1 VSDFY
6 FFICFL
12 SPVRI
17 KYLFLQRAEKINMSR
32 RILIVDDD
40 VAFGVMLK
48 TWFQKNSWET
58 VLISSLE
65 QALQVSASSQF
76 DLILSD
82 LRLPDGDGIMF
93 LTYLREKKIMTPFII
108 MTGYADVQTA
118 VNAIKLG
125 AFDYLKKP
133 IIPEVLQQKIELALT
148 QDKVDK
154 KDKKD
159 KGVATMVK
167 GNSPVIQ
174 RVYTHVSLV
183 APTKM
188 SVLVLGESGTGKE
201 YIARMIHDQSGRK
214 DKPFIAVDCGSL
226 SMELAPSEL
235 FGHKKG
241 SFTSAIA
248 DKRGV
253 FEEAKGGT
261 VFLDEVGNLPYEVQ
275 KQLLRALQEQKVRPV
290 GSAQDIDVD
299 VRIVAA
305 TNEDLEKAIEEG
317 RFRQDLYH
325 RINEFSIEV
334 PPLRDRVEDLEEFAY
349 HFLKQANAELG
360 KDVKCIS
367 NEALDIMKQYQ
378 WDGNLRELRNVIRRA
393 TLFAENNEIS
403 ADNLPL
409 LKNKTQK
416 APEVEDM
423 ALQPGDEKEQILA
436 ALKKARGNKTV
447 AAKLLQI
454 DRKTLY
460 NKMHLYGID
469 LT

>member
-1 VSDFY
+1 
-6 FFICFL
+6 
-12 SPVRI
+12 
-17 KYLFLQRAEKINMSR
+17 MSKS
-32 RILIVDDD
+32 ILIVDDD

-48 TWFQKNSWET
+48 TWFQKKDWET
-58 VLISSLE
+58 TLVTTLDK
-65 QALQVSASSQF
+65 ALQTSKTTRF

-82 LRLPDGDGIMF
+82 LRLPDGDGILF
-93 LTYLREKKIMTPFII
+93 LNYLREKNVLTPFII

-133 IIPEVLQQKIELALT
+133 IVPEMLEQKIEMALNREEVK
-148 QDKVDK
+148 DKMDKKDRGDK

-159 KGVATMVK
+159 RGIAEMVK
-167 GNSPVIQ
+167 GQSPVIQ
-174 RVYTHVSLV
+174 RVYKHVALV

-188 SVLVLGESGTGKE
+188 SVLIMGESGTGKE
-201 YIARMIHDQSGRK
+201 YIARMIHEQSGRK
-214 DKPFIAVDCGSL
+214 NKPFIAVDCGSL

-235 FGHKKG
+235 FGHMKG

-248 DKRGV
+248 DKKGV
-253 FEEAKGGT
+253 FVEANGGT

-290 GSAQDIDVD
+290 GSAQDINVD

-325 RINEFSIEV
+325 RINEFSIDV
-334 PPLRDRVEDLEEFAY
+334 PPLRDRIDDLEEFANY
-349 HFLKQANAELG
+349 FLAQANEELG
-360 KDVKCIS
+360 KDVKRIS
-367 NEALDIMKQYQ
+367 SDAIDILMQHR

-393 TLFAENNEIS
+393 TLFAENQEITP
-403 ADNLPL
+403 DNLPV
-409 LKNKTQK
+409 LKSRMQKTV
-416 APEVEDM
+416 EVDDM
-423 ALQPGDEKEQILA
+423 GLQPGDEKAQILA
-436 ALKKARGNKTV
+436 ALKRARGNKTV
-447 AAKLLQI
+447 AAKLLHI

-460 NKMHLYGID
+460 NKMHLYEID

>member
-1 VSDFY
+1 
-6 FFICFL
+6 
-12 SPVRI
+12 
-17 KYLFLQRAEKINMSR
+17 MSKK
-32 RILIVDDD
+32 ILIVDDD

-58 VLISSLE
+58 VLASNLE
-65 QALQVSASSQF
+65 QALVSSKETRF

-93 LTYLREKKIMTPFII
+93 LTSLREKKVMTPFII

-125 AFDYLKKP
+125 AYDYLKKP
-133 IIPEVLQQKIELALT
+133 ITPTVLEQKIASALSQGT
-148 QDKVDK
+148 KTETSASKTKADIPTH
-154 KDKKD
+154 
-159 KGVATMVK
+159 TMVK
-167 GNSPVIQ
+167 GESSVIQ
-174 RVYTHVSLV
+174 RVYKHVALV

-188 SVLVLGESGTGKE
+188 SVLILGESGTGKE
-201 YIARMIHDQSGRK
+201 YIARMIHEQSGRK

-226 SMELAPSEL
+226 SKELAPSEL
-235 FGHKKG
+235 FGHLKG

-290 GSAQDIDVD
+290 GSAQDINVN
-299 VRIVAA
+299 VRIIAA
-305 TNEDLEKAIEEG
+305 TNEDLEKAIENG
-317 RFRQDLYH
+317 DFREDLYH

-334 PPLRDRVEDLEEFAY
+334 PPLRDRIDDLEEFAY
-349 HFLKQANAELG
+349 HFLQQADEELG
-360 KDVKCIS
+360 KAVKRIS
-367 NEALDIMKQYQ
+367 KDAINMLKQHR

-393 TLFAENNEIS
+393 TLFAENDEIS
-403 ADNLPL
+403 ADNLPVL
-409 LKNKTQK
+409 VSRHQK
-416 APEVEDM
+416 EHTVEDM
-423 ALQPGDEKEQILA
+423 ALQPGDEKEQIIA
-436 ALKKARGNKTV
+436 ALRKARGNKTV
-447 AAKLLQI
+447 AAKLLQV

-460 NKMHLYGID
+460 NKMHLYDID
-469 LT
+469 L

>member
-1 VSDFY
+1 
-6 FFICFL
+6 
-12 SPVRI
+12 
-17 KYLFLQRAEKINMSR
+17 MSR

-48 TWFQKNSWET
+48 TWFQKNGLET
-58 VLISSLE
+58 LLTSSLE
-65 QALQVSASSQF
+65 HALQVSASQQF

-133 IIPEVLQQKIELALT
+133 IIPEMLQQKIDMALSKNSNVAAK
-148 QDKVDK
+148 DNINEAKNDSSKSKV
-154 KDKKD
+154 
-159 KGVATMVK
+159 VK
-167 GNSPVIQ
+167 GKSSVIQ
-174 RVYTHVSLV
+174 RVYTHVALV

-214 DKPFIAVDCGSL
+214 EKPFLAVDCGSL

-290 GSAQDIDVD
+290 GSTQDINVD

-305 TNEDLEKAIEEG
+305 TNEDLVKAIDEG

-334 PPLRDRVEDLEEFAY
+334 PPLRDRIEDLEEFSY
-349 HFLKQANAELG
+349 HFLKQANEELG
-360 KDVKCIS
+360 KEVKYIS
-367 NEALDIMKQYQ
+367 SDALDIMKQYQ

-393 TLFAENNEIS
+393 ALFAENQEINV
-403 ADNLPL
+403 DNLPVL
-409 LKNKTQK
+409 INRSQK
-416 APEVEDM
+416 VHTVGDM
-423 ALQPGDEKEQILA
+423 ALKPGDEKEQILV
-436 ALKKARGNKTV
+436 ALRKSRGNKTV

-460 NKMHLYGID
+460 NKMHLYGIE

>member
-1 VSDFY
+1 
-6 FFICFL
+6 
-12 SPVRI
+12 
-17 KYLFLQRAEKINMSR
+17 MSKK
-32 RILIVDDD
+32 ILIVDDD
-40 VAFGVMLK
+40 VAFGVMIK
-48 TWFQKNSWET
+48 TWLQKNSWET
-58 VLISSLE
+58 DLVASLDR
-65 QALQVSASSQF
+65 ALQAAKTSRY

-125 AFDYLKKP
+125 AFDYLQKP
-133 IIPEVLQQKIELALT
+133 IVPEILQQKIELAMS
-148 QDKVDK
+148 QDDAAAPKERKTARKEDYS
-154 KDKKD
+154 D
-159 KGVATMVK
+159 MVK
-167 GNSPVIQ
+167 GKSPVIQ
-174 RVYTHVSLV
+174 RVYTHIGLV

-201 YIARMIHDQSGRK
+201 YIARMIHEQSGRK
-214 DKPFIAVDCGSL
+214 NNPFIAVDCGSL

-248 DKRGV
+248 DKKGV

-290 GSAQDIDVD
+290 GSAQDVDVD
-299 VRIVAA
+299 VRIIAA
-305 TNEDLEKAIEEG
+305 TNVDLEKAIEDG
-317 RFRQDLYH
+317 SFRQDLYH
-325 RINEFSIEV
+325 RINEFSLEV
-334 PPLRDRVEDLEEFAY
+334 PPLRERLEDLEEFAY
-349 HFLKQANAELG
+349 HFLAQANEELG
-360 KDVKCIS
+360 KDVKSIS
-367 NEALDIMKQYQ
+367 AEAIEKLKQHK

-393 TLFAENNEIS
+393 TLFAENQEITL
-403 ADNLPL
+403 DNLPML
-409 LKNKTQK
+409 GARVQKTQE
-416 APEVEDM
+416 ADDM

-436 ALKKARGNKTV
+436 ALNKARGNKTV

-460 NKMHLYGID
+460 NKMHLYGMD

>member
-1 VSDFY
+1 
-6 FFICFL
+6 
-12 SPVRI
+12 
-17 KYLFLQRAEKINMSR
+17 MSKK
-32 RILIVDDD
+32 ILIVDDD

-48 TWFQKNSWET
+48 TWFQKNGWE
-58 VLISSLE
+58 VDLVASLDK
-65 QALQVSASSQF
+65 ALHAANTSQYE
-76 DLILSD
+76 LILSD

-93 LTYLREKKIMTPFII
+93 LTYLREKKITTPFII
-108 MTGYADVQTA
+108 MTGYADVQTT
-118 VNAIKLG
+118 VNAMKLG
-125 AFDYLKKP
+125 AFDYLEKP
-133 IIPEVLQQKIELALT
+133 IIPEMLEQKIELALK
-148 QDKVDK
+148 QEAKKGKEVK
-154 KDKKD
+154 KDKME
-159 KGVATMVK
+159 KGVAAMVK
-167 GNSPVIQ
+167 GKSSVIQ
-174 RVYTHVSLV
+174 RVYNHVALV

-201 YIARMIHDQSGRK
+201 YIARMIHEQSGRK
-214 DKPFIAVDCGSL
+214 DHPFIAVDCGSL

-275 KQLLRALQEQKVRPV
+275 KQLLRSLQEQRVRPV

-299 VRIVAA
+299 VRIIAA
-305 TNEDLEKAIEEG
+305 TNVDLEKAIEEG
-317 RFRQDLYH
+317 GFRQDLYH

-334 PPLRDRVEDLEEFAY
+334 PPLRERIEDLEEFAY
-349 HFLKQANAELG
+349 YFLAQANEELG
-360 KDVKCIS
+360 KDVKHIS
-367 NEALDIMKQYQ
+367 AEALEKLKQHR
-378 WDGNLRELRNVIRRA
+378 WDGNLRELRNVIRRSV
-393 TLFAENNEIS
+393 LFAENQEITL
-403 ADNLPL
+403 DYLPVL
-409 LKNKTQK
+409 SSHYHKSQ
-416 APEVEDM
+416 ESDDM

-460 NKMHLYGID
+460 NKMHLYGMD

>member
-1 VSDFY
+1 
-6 FFICFL
+6 
-12 SPVRI
+12 
-17 KYLFLQRAEKINMSR
+17 MSR

-148 QDKVDK
+148 QDKADK

-159 KGVATMVK
+159 KEDKKEKGVATMVK

-403 ADNLPL
+403 ADNLPV

>member
-1 VSDFY
+1 M
-6 FFICFL
+6 FI
-12 SPVRI
+12 
-17 KYLFLQRAEKINMSR
+17 MSKK
-32 RILIVDDD
+32 ILIVDDD

-48 TWFQKNSWET
+48 TWFQKNGWE
-58 VLISSLE
+58 VDLVASLDK
-65 QALQVSASSQF
+65 ALHAANTSQYE
-76 DLILSD
+76 LILSD

-93 LTYLREKKIMTPFII
+93 LTYLREKKITTPFII
-108 MTGYADVQTA
+108 MTGYADVQTT
-118 VNAIKLG
+118 VNAMKLG
-125 AFDYLKKP
+125 AFDYLEKP
-133 IIPEVLQQKIELALT
+133 IIPEMLEQKIELALK
-148 QDKVDK
+148 QEAKKGKEVK
-154 KDKKD
+154 KDKME
-159 KGVATMVK
+159 KGVAAMVK
-167 GNSPVIQ
+167 GKSSVIQ
-174 RVYTHVSLV
+174 RVYNHVALV

-201 YIARMIHDQSGRK
+201 YIARMIHEQSGRK
-214 DKPFIAVDCGSL
+214 DHPFIAVDCGSL

-275 KQLLRALQEQKVRPV
+275 KQLLRSLQEQRVRPV

-299 VRIVAA
+299 VRIIAA
-305 TNEDLEKAIEEG
+305 TNVDLEKAIEEG
-317 RFRQDLYH
+317 GFRQDLYH

-334 PPLRDRVEDLEEFAY
+334 PPLRERIEDLEEFAY
-349 HFLKQANAELG
+349 YFLAQANEELG
-360 KDVKCIS
+360 KDVKHIS
-367 NEALDIMKQYQ
+367 AEALEKLKQHR
-378 WDGNLRELRNVIRRA
+378 WDGNLRELRNVIRRSV
-393 TLFAENNEIS
+393 LFAENQEITL
-403 ADNLPL
+403 DYLPVL
-409 LKNKTQK
+409 SSHFHKSQ
-416 APEVEDM
+416 ESDDM

-460 NKMHLYGID
+460 NKMHLYGMD

>member
-1 VSDFY
+1 
-6 FFICFL
+6 
-12 SPVRI
+12 
-17 KYLFLQRAEKINMSR
+17 MSKS
-32 RILIVDDD
+32 ILIVDDD

-48 TWFQKNSWET
+48 TWFQKKDWVT
-58 VLISSLE
+58 TLVTSLDK
-65 QALQVSASSQF
+65 ALQTSKTDQF

-82 LRLPDGDGIMF
+82 LRLPDGDGILF
-93 LTYLREKKIMTPFII
+93 LNYLREKKIMTPFII

-118 VNAIKLG
+118 VNAMKLG

-133 IIPEVLQQKIELALT
+133 IVPELLEQKIELALKQEQKT
-148 QDKVDK
+148 PKAEPKSRKNEPGQ
-154 KDKKD
+154 
-159 KGVATMVK
+159 TMVK
-167 GNSPVIQ
+167 GQSPVIQ
-174 RVYTHVSLV
+174 RVYKHVALV

-188 SVLVLGESGTGKE
+188 SVLIMGESGTGKE
-201 YIARMIHDQSGRK
+201 YIARLIHEQSGRK
-214 DKPFIAVDCGSL
+214 NKPFIAVDCGSL

-235 FGHKKG
+235 FGHIKG

-253 FEEAKGGT
+253 FVEANGGT

-290 GSAQDIDVD
+290 GSAQDINVD
-299 VRIVAA
+299 VRIVTA

-325 RINEFSIEV
+325 RLNEFSIEV
-334 PPLRDRVEDLEEFAY
+334 PPLRDRIDDLEEFANY
-349 HFLKQANAELG
+349 FLAQANEELG
-360 KDVKCIS
+360 KDVKRIS
-367 NEALDIMKQYQ
+367 KDALDILMRHR

-393 TLFAENNEIS
+393 TLFAENQEITP
-403 ADNLPL
+403 DNLPV
-409 LKNKTQK
+409 LKDRSQK
-416 APEVEDM
+416 AVEAEDM
-423 ALQPGDEKEQILA
+423 ALQPGDEKSQILA
-436 ALKKARGNKTV
+436 ALKRARGNKTV

-460 NKMHLYGID
+460 NKMHQYGME

>member
-1 VSDFY
+1 
-6 FFICFL
+6 
-12 SPVRI
+12 
-17 KYLFLQRAEKINMSR
+17 MSKK
-32 RILIVDDD
+32 ILIVDDD
-40 VAFGVMLK
+40 VAFGVMLR
-48 TWFQKNSWET
+48 TWFQKNGWEP
-58 VLISSLE
+58 VLASNLE
-65 QALQVSASSQF
+65 QALQSSKTAQF

-93 LTYLREKKIMTPFII
+93 LTSLREKKVMTPFII

-125 AFDYLKKP
+125 AIDYLKKP
-133 IIPEVLQQKIELALT
+133 ITPTVLEQKIVAAMSQEPTPNISGAK
-148 QDKVDK
+148 KVD
-154 KDKKD
+154 DN
-159 KGVATMVK
+159 ARTMVK
-167 GNSPVIQ
+167 GASAVIQ
-174 RVYTHVSLV
+174 RVYKHVALV

-188 SVLVLGESGTGKE
+188 SVLILGESGTGKE
-201 YIARMIHDQSGRK
+201 YIARMIHEQSGRS

-235 FGHKKG
+235 FGHLKG

-290 GSAQDIDVD
+290 GSAQDVNVD
-299 VRIVAA
+299 VRIIAA
-305 TNEDLEKAIEEG
+305 TNEDLEKAIENG
-317 RFRQDLYH
+317 SFREDLYH

-334 PPLRDRVEDLEEFAY
+334 PPLRDRIDDLEEFAY
-349 HFLKQANAELG
+349 HFLQQADEGLG
-360 KDVKCIS
+360 KKVKHIAP
-367 NEALDIMKQYQ
+367 EALEVLRQYR
-378 WDGNLRELRNVIRRA
+378 WDGNLRELRNVIRRSA
-393 TLFAENNEIS
+393 LFAENEEITV
-403 ADNLPL
+403 DNLPVL
-409 LKNKTQK
+409 VSRHQK
-416 APEVEDM
+416 ENMCTDM
-423 ALQPGDEKEQILA
+423 ALQPGDEKEQIVA
-436 ALKKARGNKTV
+436 ALRKARGNKTV

-469 LT
+469 L

>member
-1 VSDFY
+1 
-6 FFICFL
+6 
-12 SPVRI
+12 
-17 KYLFLQRAEKINMSR
+17 MSKS
-32 RILIVDDD
+32 ILIVDDD

-48 TWFQKNSWET
+48 TWFQKKDWGT
-58 VLISSLE
+58 TLVTTLDK
-65 QALQVSASSQF
+65 ALQTSKTTRF

-82 LRLPDGDGIMF
+82 LRLPDGDGILF
-93 LTYLREKKIMTPFII
+93 LNYLREKNVLTPFII

-133 IIPEVLQQKIELALT
+133 IVPEMLEQKIEMALNREEVK
-148 QDKVDK
+148 DKMDKKDRGDK

-159 KGVATMVK
+159 RGIAEMVK
-167 GNSPVIQ
+167 GQSPVIQ
-174 RVYTHVSLV
+174 RVYKHVALV

-188 SVLVLGESGTGKE
+188 SVLIMGESGTGKE
-201 YIARMIHDQSGRK
+201 YIARMIHEQSGRK
-214 DKPFIAVDCGSL
+214 NKPFIAVDCGSL

-235 FGHKKG
+235 FGHMKG

-248 DKRGV
+248 DKKGV
-253 FEEAKGGT
+253 FVEANGGT

-290 GSAQDIDVD
+290 GSAQDINVD

-325 RINEFSIEV
+325 RINEFSIDV
-334 PPLRDRVEDLEEFAY
+334 PPLRDRIDDLEEFANY
-349 HFLKQANAELG
+349 FLAQANEELG
-360 KDVKCIS
+360 KDVKRIS
-367 NEALDIMKQYQ
+367 SDAIDILMQHR

-393 TLFAENNEIS
+393 TLFAENQEITP
-403 ADNLPL
+403 DNLPV
-409 LKNKTQK
+409 LKSRMQKTV
-416 APEVEDM
+416 EVDDM
-423 ALQPGDEKEQILA
+423 GLQPGDEKVQILA
-436 ALKKARGNKTV
+436 ALKRARGNKTV
-447 AAKLLQI
+447 AAKLLHI

-460 NKMHLYGID
+460 NKMHLYEID

>member
-1 VSDFY
+1 
-6 FFICFL
+6 
-12 SPVRI
+12 
-17 KYLFLQRAEKINMSR
+17 MSKK
-32 RILIVDDD
+32 ILIVDDD

-48 TWFQKNSWET
+48 TWFQKNNWDTDLVST
-58 VLISSLE
+58 MDKAF
-65 QALQVSASSQF
+65 QAVNACQYE
-76 DLILSD
+76 LILSD
-82 LRLPDGDGIMF
+82 LRLPDGDGIIF
-93 LTYLREKKIMTPFII
+93 LTYLREKNILTPFII

-133 IIPEVLQQKIELALT
+133 IIPEVLQQKIELALKQET
-148 QDKVDK
+148 VKTKQEK
-154 KDKKD
+154 KAVQKSDISKI
-159 KGVATMVK
+159 VK

-174 RVYTHVSLV
+174 RVYTHVALV

-201 YIARMIHDQSGRK
+201 YIARMIHDQSGRSG
-214 DKPFIAVDCGSL
+214 KPFIAVDCGSL

-248 DKRGV
+248 DKKGV
-253 FEEAKGGT
+253 FEEANGGT

-290 GSAQDIDVD
+290 GSAQDINVD
-299 VRIVAA
+299 VRIIAA
-305 TNEDLEKAIEEG
+305 TNEDLEKAIEDG

-334 PPLRDRVEDLEEFAY
+334 PPLRERLDDLEEFAY
-349 HFLKQANAELG
+349 HFLAQANDELG
-360 KDVKCIS
+360 KDVKHIS
-367 NEALDIMKQYQ
+367 KEAIDKLKEHR

-393 TLFAENNEIS
+393 TLFAENQEIV
-403 ADNLPL
+403 ADNLPIL
-409 LKNKTQK
+409 SSRMHKTQ
-416 APEVEDM
+416 EVEDL
-423 ALQPGDEKEQILA
+423 ALQPGDEKSQIIA
-436 ALKKARGNKTV
+436 VLKKARGNKTV

>member
-1 VSDFY
+1 MQNEQN
-6 FFICFL
+6 FI
-12 SPVRI
+12 
-17 KYLFLQRAEKINMSR
+17 MSKS
-32 RILIVDDD
+32 ILIVDDD

-48 TWFQKNSWET
+48 TWFQKNDWET
-58 VLISSLE
+58 TLATTLDK
-65 QALQVSASSQF
+65 ALQTSKTNRY

-82 LRLPDGDGIMF
+82 LRLPDGDGILF
-93 LTYLREKKIMTPFII
+93 LNYLREKKIMTPFII

-133 IIPEVLQQKIELALT
+133 IVPEMLQQKIELALNQQQNAPKT
-148 QDKVDK
+148 ESKPK
-154 KDKKD
+154 K
-159 KGVATMVK
+159 GNVELTMVK
-167 GNSPVIQ
+167 GKSPVIQ
-174 RVYTHVSLV
+174 RVYTHVALV

-188 SVLVLGESGTGKE
+188 SVLIMGESGTGKE
-201 YIARMIHDQSGRK
+201 YIARMIHEQSGRK
-214 DKPFIAVDCGSL
+214 NKPFIAVDCGSL

-235 FGHKKG
+235 FGHIKG

-253 FEEAKGGT
+253 FVEANGGT

-290 GSAQDIDVD
+290 GSAQDINVD
-299 VRIVAA
+299 VRIVTA

-334 PPLRDRVEDLEEFAY
+334 PPLRDRIDDLEEFANY
-349 HFLKQANAELG
+349 FLVQANEELG
-360 KDVKCIS
+360 KNVQRIS
-367 NEALDIMKQYQ
+367 SEALEILMRHR

-393 TLFAENNEIS
+393 TLFAENEEIT
-403 ADNLPL
+403 AENLPV
-409 LKNKTQK
+409 LKDRSQR
-416 APEVEDM
+416 AVDVDDM
-423 ALQPGDEKEQILA
+423 ALQPGDEKAQILA
-436 ALKKARGNKTV
+436 ALKRARGNKTV

-460 NKMHLYGID
+460 NKMHQYGME

>member
-1 VSDFY
+1 
-6 FFICFL
+6 
-12 SPVRI
+12 
-17 KYLFLQRAEKINMSR
+17 MSR

-65 QALQVSASSQF
+65 QAHQVSASSQF

-148 QDKVDK
+148 QDKADK
-154 KDKKD
+154 KDKED

-360 KDVKCIS
+360 KDVKRIS

-403 ADNLPL
+403 ADNLPV

>member
-1 VSDFY
+1 
-6 FFICFL
+6 
-12 SPVRI
+12 
-17 KYLFLQRAEKINMSR
+17 MSKK
-32 RILIVDDD
+32 ILIVDDD

-48 TWFQKNSWET
+48 TWFQKNNWDTELVST
-58 VLISSLE
+58 MDKAF
-65 QALQVSASSQF
+65 QAVNACQYE
-76 DLILSD
+76 LILSD
-82 LRLPDGDGIMF
+82 LRLPDGDGIIF
-93 LTYLREKKIMTPFII
+93 LTYLREKNILTPFII

-133 IIPEVLQQKIELALT
+133 IIPEVLQQKIELALKQET
-148 QDKVDK
+148 VKTKQEK
-154 KDKKD
+154 KAVQKSDISKI
-159 KGVATMVK
+159 VK

-174 RVYTHVSLV
+174 RVYTHVVLV

-201 YIARMIHDQSGRK
+201 YIARMIHDQSGRSG
-214 DKPFIAVDCGSL
+214 KPFIAVDCGSL

-248 DKRGV
+248 DKKGV
-253 FEEAKGGT
+253 FEEANGGT

-290 GSAQDIDVD
+290 GSAQDINVD
-299 VRIVAA
+299 VRIIAA
-305 TNEDLEKAIEEG
+305 TNEDLEKAIEDG

-334 PPLRDRVEDLEEFAY
+334 PPLRERLDDLEEFAY
-349 HFLKQANAELG
+349 HFLAQANDELG
-360 KDVKCIS
+360 KDVKHIS
-367 NEALDIMKQYQ
+367 KEAIDKLKEHR

-393 TLFAENNEIS
+393 TLFAENQEIV
-403 ADNLPL
+403 ADNLPIL
-409 LKNKTQK
+409 SSRMHKTQ
-416 APEVEDM
+416 EVEDL
-423 ALQPGDEKEQILA
+423 ALQPGDEKSQIIA
-436 ALKKARGNKTV
+436 VLKKARGNKTV

>member
-1 VSDFY
+1 
-6 FFICFL
+6 
-12 SPVRI
+12 
-17 KYLFLQRAEKINMSR
+17 MSKK
-32 RILIVDDD
+32 ILIVDDD

-58 VLISSLE
+58 VLASNLE
-65 QALQVSASSQF
+65 EAVAASKTESF

-82 LRLPDGDGIMF
+82 LRLPDGDGIML
-93 LTYLREKKIMTPFII
+93 LTSLREKKIMTPFII

-118 VNAIKLG
+118 VNAIKMG

-133 IIPEVLQQKIELALT
+133 ITPTMLEQKIVCALSQETAKVETKAKTDIPT
-148 QDKVDK
+148 Q
-154 KDKKD
+154 
-159 KGVATMVK
+159 TMVK
-167 GNSPVIQ
+167 GESSVIQ
-174 RVYTHVSLV
+174 RVYKHVALV

-188 SVLVLGESGTGKE
+188 SVLILGESGTGKE
-201 YIARMIHDQSGRK
+201 YIARMIHEQSGRK

-226 SMELAPSEL
+226 SKELAPSEL
-235 FGHKKG
+235 FGHLKG

-290 GSAQDIDVD
+290 GSAQDINVD
-299 VRIVAA
+299 VRIIAA
-305 TNEDLEKAIEEG
+305 TNEDLEKAIETG
-317 RFRQDLYH
+317 LFREDLYH

-334 PPLRDRVEDLEEFAY
+334 PPLRDRIDDLPQFAY
-349 HFLKQANAELG
+349 YFLQQADEELG
-360 KDVKCIS
+360 KNVKRIS
-367 NEALDIMKQYQ
+367 AEAIEILKQHR

-393 TLFAENNEIS
+393 TLFAENEEVT
-403 ADNLPL
+403 ADNLPVL
-409 LKNKTQK
+409 VSRHQK
-416 APEVEDM
+416 DTVTDDM
-423 ALQPGDEKEQILA
+423 ALHPGDEKEQILN
-436 ALKKARGNKTV
+436 ALRKARGNKTV

-460 NKMHLYGID
+460 NKMHLYGMD

>member
-1 VSDFY
+1 
-6 FFICFL
+6 
-12 SPVRI
+12 
-17 KYLFLQRAEKINMSR
+17 MSKK
-32 RILIVDDD
+32 ILIVDDD

-48 TWFQKNSWET
+48 TWFQKNQWEAE
-58 VLISSLE
+58 LASNME
-65 QALQVSASSQF
+65 QAVKVSDSMTF

-93 LTYLREKKIMTPFII
+93 LTHLREKKKSTPFII

-133 IIPEVLQQKIELALT
+133 IVPEMLQQKIEMALSGNVK
-148 QDKVDK
+148 DKE
-154 KDKKD
+154 DKKD
-159 KGVATMVK
+159 KGVMTMVK
-167 GNSPVIQ
+167 GHSQVIQ
-174 RVYTHVSLV
+174 RVYTHIELV

-188 SVLVLGESGTGKE
+188 SVLILGESGTGKE
-201 YIARMIHDQSGRK
+201 YIARMIHDRSGRK
-214 DKPFIAVDCGSL
+214 NNPFIAVDCGSL

-241 SFTSAIA
+241 SFTSAVA
-248 DKRGV
+248 EKKGV

-290 GSAQDIDVD
+290 GSTQDIDVD
-299 VRIVAA
+299 VRIIAA
-305 TNEDLEKAIEEG
+305 TNEDLGKAIEEG

-334 PPLRDRVEDLEEFAY
+334 PPLRDRIDDLEEFAY
-349 HFLKQANAELG
+349 YFLAQANEEIG
-360 KDVKCIS
+360 KNVKHIS
-367 NEALDIMKQYQ
+367 EEALDMMKRHR

-393 TLFAENNEIS
+393 TLFVENDEITV
-403 ADNLPL
+403 DNMPVLTSCVR
-409 LKNKTQK
+409 KKK
-416 APEVEDM
+416 VDEDDM
-423 ALQPGDEKEQILA
+423 ALHPGDEKEQILA
-436 ALKKARGNKTV
+436 ALRKARGNKTV
-447 AAKLLQI
+447 AAKLLHV

-469 LT
+469 LI

>member
-1 VSDFY
+1 
-6 FFICFL
+6 
-12 SPVRI
+12 
-17 KYLFLQRAEKINMSR
+17 MSR

-40 VAFGVMLK
+40 VAFGVMLR
-48 TWFQKNSWET
+48 TWFQKNCWEA

-65 QALQVSASSQF
+65 QALQVSTSSQF

-148 QDKVDK
+148 QDKADK
-154 KDKKD
+154 KDKEDKRDKKD
-159 KGVATMVK
+159 KEVAMMVRGK
-167 GNSPVIQ
+167 SLVIQ
-174 RVYTHVSLV
+174 RVYTHVALV

-201 YIARMIHDQSGRK
+201 YIARMIHEQSGRK

-305 TNEDLEKAIEEG
+305 TNEDLEKAIDEG

-334 PPLRDRVEDLEEFAY
+334 PPLRDRIEDLEEFAY
-349 HFLKQANAELG
+349 HFLDQANAELG
-360 KDVKCIS
+360 KDVKRIS
-367 NEALDIMKQYQ
+367 SEALDVMKQYQ

-393 TLFAENNEIS
+393 TLFAENQEIS
-403 ADNLPL
+403 AENLPV
-409 LKNKTQK
+409 LKNKAQK
-416 APEVEDM
+416 AQVVEDM